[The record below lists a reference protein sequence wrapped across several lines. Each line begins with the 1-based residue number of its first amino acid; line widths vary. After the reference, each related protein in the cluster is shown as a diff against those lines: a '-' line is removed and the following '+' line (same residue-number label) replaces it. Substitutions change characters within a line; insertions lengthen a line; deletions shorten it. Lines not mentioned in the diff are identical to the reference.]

1 MRVMRERRESTN
13 AMPRHILSVDQF
25 DRAYLLDL
33 FAHANRLRHLPRTAQ
48 RSRLMTSI
56 LASVFYEPSTRT
68 RLSFESAMA
77 RLGGS
82 VLSVENAN
90 ESSSATKGE
99 SIEDTARMLQ
109 GYADAIVMRHPEPGM
124 PERASRVVDVPV
136 INAGDGAREHPTQA
150 LLDLYTIKSELGQI
164 DDLDVA
170 IVGDLKYGRA
180 PRSLALLLCQTCGTR
195 VTFLAPPTV
204 PVGDDIKHALEQ
216 HDISYR
222 EATSFEEIS
231 GADVIYQTRI
241 QRERFA
247 NQESYEQSR
256 GYYVIDRSVM
266 ELLKPEAIVLHPL
279 PRVDEI
285 SPEVD
290 SDPRAAWLVWCDGRA
305 ISWAGLRHAP
315 ETPHPC
321 KRWLRAALCWLDR
334 SGPRRPLRAHGQT
347 TRPGAGSRAGA
358 RLRVRG
364 RSGAV
369 ARTSPGR
376 PRW

>member
-1 MRVMRERRESTN
+1 MMPALIGKGKQLV
-13 AMPRHILSVDQF
+13 PRHILSVDQF
-25 DRAYLLDL
+25 DRTYLLDL
-33 FAHANRLRHLPRTAQ
+33 FDHATRLRHLPRTAQ
-48 RSRLMTSI
+48 RSRLTTSI

-68 RLSFESAMA
+68 RLSFESAMV

-109 GYADAIVMRHPEPGM
+109 GYADAVVMRHPEAGM
-124 PERASRVVDVPV
+124 PERAARVVDIPV

-150 LLDLYTIKSELGQI
+150 LLDLYTIRNELGQI
-164 DDLDVA
+164 DDLEIA

-180 PRSLALLLCQTCGTR
+180 PRSLALLLRQTSGTR

-204 PVGDDIKHALEQ
+204 PVGDDIKDALDQ
-216 HDISYR
+216 HGVSYR
-222 EATSFEEIS
+222 EATSFDEIS
-231 GADVIYQTRI
+231 EADVVYQTRI

-247 NQESYEQSR
+247 DQESYERSR

-266 ELLKPEAIVLHPL
+266 NLLKSDAIVLHPL

-290 SDPRAAWLVWCDGRA
+290 DDPRAAWFRQAENGVYVRM
-305 ISWAGLRHAP
+305 
-315 ETPHPC
+315 
-321 KRWLRAALCWLDR
+321 ALLDQLL
-334 SGPRRPLRAHGQT
+334 G
-347 TRPGAGSRAGA
+347 
-358 RLRVRG
+358 
-364 RSGAV
+364 
-369 ARTSPGR
+369 
-376 PRW
+376 